1 MSCRDLFIP
10 EWRGKMKK
18 KLQKCVALM
27 ATTMVVLA
35 GCGSTESSEQ
45 ASAQETST
53 EAEEAET
60 VVEEI
65 APEEIN
71 VVAYALPTE
80 AEEAEVYVDPIE
92 NLSEDFIRG
101 VDISSILVEEASGV
115 VYYNE
120 AGEEQDIFQTLAE
133 NGVNYVRV
141 RVWNDP
147 YDENGNGYGGGNN
160 DAAAAAEI
168 GARAAEYSMKLCVD
182 FHYSD
187 FWADPAKQMCPKA
200 WEDMTIEEKS
210 EALYQYT
217 KESLTQIIDAGADV
231 GMVQIGN
238 EINNGMSGET
248 DWTKKRQL
256 LQAGSKAV
264 REVSEEKGQ
273 DIQIAIHFTEVD
285 DKNGTYNNAQKLKDK
300 EIDYDIFAVSYYPFW
315 HGTMENLTEVLQTI
329 ADNYGKK
336 VLIVENSYPYTTEEG
351 DGSGNSVSEADVQPE
366 YAASVQ
372 GQVNEIRDVCAAVAA
387 VGEAGLGYFYW
398 EPAWIPVNV
407 YDASA
412 ANADEV
418 LAKNKESWE
427 KDGSGWASSYA
438 SGYDPKDAGQY
449 YGGSSWDNQA
459 LFDFEGH
466 PLASLKVFKY
476 LHCGT
481 LAVQTVE
488 SVPTLEINVS
498 LDAELVMPE
507 TVSVVFNDRSTVEV
521 PVVWDEEAVA
531 AIDTSDGG
539 DYEVTGAFENL
550 AEAAGD
556 LALSEETIAT
566 LEAMQATAK
575 VSVCRMNLLVNSS
588 FEESDTSMWV
598 IEGNGTD
605 FQNKAADAYSGDISL
620 HFWSNDEISFT
631 AEQQLIG
638 LEPGT
643 YEFGFYLQG
652 GDVGDAAQMY
662 AYADN
667 GSETLQTETDVEG
680 WTVWQNPVVTD
691 ITVGE
696 DGILTVGASIK
707 SGAKGWGTLDD
718 FYLYKVD

>member
-1 MSCRDLFIP
+1 
-10 EWRGKMKK
+10 MKK

-27 ATTMVVLA
+27 MAATMIALM
-35 GCGSTESSEQ
+35 GCGNAESSEQ
-45 ASAQETST
+45 TSAQENSTET

-60 VVEEI
+60 VVEEMT
-65 APEEIN
+65 PEEI
-71 VVAYALPTE
+71 VEVTYALPTD
-80 AEEAEVYVDPIE
+80 AEEAEVYVEPIE
-92 NLSEDFIRG
+92 NLSEDFVRG

-160 DAAAAAEI
+160 DTAAAAKI
-168 GARAAEYSMKLCVD
+168 GARAAKYGMKLCVD

-200 WEDMTIEEKS
+200 WEGMTIEEKS

-264 REVSEEKGQ
+264 REVAQEKGQ
-273 DIQIAIHFTEVD
+273 EIQIAVHFTEID
-285 DKNGTYNNAQKLKDK
+285 DKTGTFGNAQKLEEK

-315 HGTMENLTEVLQTI
+315 HGTIENLTEVLTTI
-329 ADNYGKK
+329 ANDYGKK
-336 VLIVENSYPYTTEEG
+336 VMVVENSYLYTTEDG
-351 DGSGNSVSEADVQPE
+351 DGSGNSVGEADVQPE
-366 YAASVQ
+366 YAANVQ

-387 VGEAGLGYFYW
+387 VGEAGIGYFYW

-407 YDASA
+407 YDDSA
-412 ANADEV
+412 TDAAEV

-438 SGYDPKDAGQY
+438 AGYDPKDAGQY

-459 LFDFEGH
+459 LFDFEGY
-466 PLASLKVFKY
+466 PLESLKVFKY
-476 LHCGT
+476 LQCGT
-481 LAVQTVE
+481 IVEQTVE
-488 SVPTLEINVS
+488 DVLATEINIS
-498 LDAELVMPE
+498 MDAELVMPE

-531 AIDTSDGG
+531 AIDTSAGG
-539 DYEVTGAFENL
+539 EYEITGSFENL
-550 AEAAGD
+550 TEVAAD
-556 LALSEETIAT
+556 LALSEETIT
-566 LEAMQATAK
+566 VLETMQATAK
-575 VSVCRMNLLVNSS
+575 ISVCRMNLLANNS
-588 FEESDTSMWV
+588 FEETDTSMWV

-605 FQNKAADAYSGDISL
+605 FQNKSADAYSGDISL

-631 AEQQLIG
+631 VKQQLTG
-638 LEPGT
+638 LEPGI

-652 GDVGDAAQMY
+652 GDVGDAAEMY

-667 GSETLQTETDVEG
+667 GSEILKTETGVVG
-680 WTVWQNPVVTD
+680 WTVWQNPVVTN

-696 DGILTVGASIK
+696 DGTLTVGASIN

-718 FYLYKVD
+718 FYLYKMD

>member
-1 MSCRDLFIP
+1 
-10 EWRGKMKK
+10 MKK

-27 ATTMVVLA
+27 MAATMVALM
-35 GCGSTESSEQ
+35 GCGNAESSEQ
-45 ASAQETST
+45 TSAQENSTET

-60 VVEEI
+60 VVEEMT
-65 APEEIN
+65 PEEI
-71 VVAYALPTE
+71 VEVTYALPTE
-80 AEEAEVYVDPIE
+80 AEEAEVYVEPIE
-92 NLSEDFIRG
+92 NLSEDFVRG

-160 DAAAAAEI
+160 DAAAAAKI
-168 GARAAEYSMKLCVD
+168 GARAAKYGMKLCVD

-200 WEDMTIEEKS
+200 WEGMTIEEKS

-264 REVSEEKGQ
+264 REVAQEKGQ
-273 DIQIAIHFTEVD
+273 EIQIAVHFTEID
-285 DKNGTYNNAQKLKDK
+285 DKTGTFGNALKLEEK

-315 HGTMENLTEVLQTI
+315 HGTIENLTEVLTTI
-329 ADNYGKK
+329 ANDYGKK
-336 VLIVENSYPYTTEEG
+336 VMVVENSYLYTTEDG
-351 DGSGNSVSEADVQPE
+351 DGSGNSVGEADVQPE
-366 YAASVQ
+366 YAANVQ

-387 VGEAGLGYFYW
+387 VGEAGIGYFYW

-407 YDASA
+407 YDDSA
-412 ANADEV
+412 TDAAEV

-438 SGYDPKDAGQY
+438 AGYDPKDAGQY

-459 LFDFEGH
+459 LFDFEGY
-466 PLASLKVFKY
+466 PLESLKVFKY
-476 LHCGT
+476 LQCGT
-481 LAVQTVE
+481 IVEQTVE
-488 SVPTLEINVS
+488 DVLATEINIS
-498 LDAELVMPE
+498 MDAELVMPE

-531 AIDTSDGG
+531 AIDTSAGG
-539 DYEVTGAFENL
+539 EYEITGSFENL
-550 AEAAGD
+550 TEVAAD
-556 LALSEETIAT
+556 LALSEETIT
-566 LEAMQATAK
+566 VLETMQATAK
-575 VSVCRMNLLVNSS
+575 ISVCRMNLLANNS
-588 FEESDTSMWV
+588 FEETDTSMWV

-605 FQNKAADAYSGDISL
+605 FQNKSADAYSGDISL

-631 AEQQLIG
+631 VKQQLTG
-638 LEPGT
+638 LEPGI

-652 GDVGDAAQMY
+652 GDVGDAAEMY

-667 GSETLQTETDVEG
+667 GSERLKTETGVVG
-680 WTVWQNPVVTD
+680 WTVWQNPVVTN

-696 DGILTVGASIK
+696 DGTLTVGASIN

-718 FYLYKVD
+718 FYLYKMD

>member
-1 MSCRDLFIP
+1 
-10 EWRGKMKK
+10 MKK

-27 ATTMVVLA
+27 MAASMVALA
-35 GCGSTESSEQ
+35 GCGNVEETGADSS
-45 ASAQETST
+45 APVSAGETSENAEADAAAEEKEVIT
-53 EAEEAET
+53 YELPTQAEEAG
-60 VVEEI
+60 
-65 APEEIN
+65 
-71 VVAYALPTE
+71 
-80 AEEAEVYVDPIE
+80 VYVEPIE
-92 NLSEDFIRG
+92 NLSEDFVRG

-160 DAAAAAEI
+160 DVAAAAQI
-168 GARAAEYSMKLCVD
+168 GERAAKYGMKLCVD

-187 FWADPAKQMCPKA
+187 FWADPSKQMCPKA
-200 WEDMTIEEKS
+200 WEGMTIEEKS
-210 EALYQYT
+210 EALYQFT
-217 KESLTQIIDAGADV
+217 KDGLNQIIDAGADV

-256 LQAGSKAV
+256 LQAASKAV
-264 REVSEEKGQ
+264 REVGEEKGR
-273 DIQIAIHFTEVD
+273 DIQIAVHFTEID
-285 DKNGTYNNAQKLKDK
+285 DKTGTYGNAQKLEEK

-315 HGTMENLTEVLQTI
+315 HGTMENLTEVLTTI
-329 ADNYGKK
+329 ANDYGKK
-336 VLIVENSYPYTTEEG
+336 VMVVENSYLYTTEDG
-351 DGSGNSVSEADVQPE
+351 DGSGNSVGAADLQPE
-366 YAASVQ
+366 YAASEQ
-372 GQVNEIRDVCAAVAA
+372 GQTNEIRDVCAAVAA

-412 ANADEV
+412 ADAKEV

-427 KDGSGWASSYA
+427 QDGSGWAASYA
-438 SGYDPKDAGQY
+438 AGYDPKDAGQY

-466 PLASLKVFKY
+466 PLESLKVFKY
-476 LHCGT
+476 LQCGT
-481 LAVQTVE
+481 IVEQAVE
-488 SVPTLEINVS
+488 SVPELEINVS

-507 TVSVVFNDRSTVEV
+507 TVSVVFNDRSSLEV
-521 PVVWDEEAVA
+521 PVVWNEEMVA
-531 AIDTSDGG
+531 AIDTSVDGE
-539 DYEVTGAFENL
+539 YEITGAFENL
-550 AEAAGD
+550 TDASDLTLTEEA
-556 LALSEETIAT
+556 IAT
-566 LEAMQATAK
+566 LEEMQAVAK
-575 VSVCRMNLLVNSS
+575 VSVCRRNLLENNS
-588 FEESDTSMWV
+588 FEEANTSMWV

-605 FQNKAADAYSGDISL
+605 FQNKPADAYSGDMSL
-620 HFWSNDEISFT
+620 HFWSNDEVSFT
-631 AEQQLIG
+631 VEQQLTG

-643 YEFGFYLQG
+643 YEFGFYIQG

-667 GSETLQTETDVEG
+667 GSETLQTETVVEG
-680 WTVWQNPVVTD
+680 WTVWQNPVVTG
-691 ITVGE
+691 ITVGD
-696 DGILTVGASIK
+696 DGTLTVGASIN

-718 FYLYKVD
+718 FYLYKMD

>member
-27 ATTMVVLA
+27 AVTMVVLA

-71 VVAYALPTE
+71 VVAYAFPTE
-80 AEEAEVYVDPIE
+80 AEEAEVYVEPIE

-200 WEDMTIEEKS
+200 WEGMTIEEKS

-667 GSETLQTETDVEG
+667 GSETLQTETGVEG

>member
-1 MSCRDLFIP
+1 
-10 EWRGKMKK
+10 MKK

-27 ATTMVVLA
+27 MAASMVALA
-35 GCGSTESSEQ
+35 GCGNAEETGSTENSD
-45 ASAQETST
+45 TSVQDT
-53 EAEEAET
+53 FSEAEESET
-60 VVEEI
+60 AVEEI
-65 APEEIN
+65 ASEENDVIT
-71 VVAYALPTE
+71 YALPTE
-80 AEEAEVYVDPIE
+80 AEEAEVYVQPIE
-92 NLSEDFIRG
+92 NLSGDFVRG
-101 VDISSILVEEASGV
+101 VDISSVLVEEASGV

-120 AGEEQDIFQTLAE
+120 AGEEQDIFQTLSE

-168 GARAAEYSMKLCVD
+168 GARAAKYGMKICVD

-200 WEDMTIEEKS
+200 WEGMTIEEKS

-273 DIQIAIHFTEVD
+273 DIQIAIHFTEID
-285 DKNGTYNNAQKLKDK
+285 DKTGTYGNAQKLEEK

-315 HGTMENLTEVLQTI
+315 HGTIENLTEVLTTI
-329 ADNYGKK
+329 ANDYGKK
-336 VLIVENSYPYTTEEG
+336 VMVVENSYLYTTEDG
-351 DGSGNSVSEADVQPE
+351 DGSGNSVGEADVQPD
-366 YAASVQ
+366 YAVSVQ

-407 YDASA
+407 YDDSA
-412 ANADEV
+412 ADAAEV

-438 SGYDPKDAGQY
+438 SDYDPNDAGKY

-476 LHCGT
+476 LQCGT
-481 LAVQTVE
+481 IVEQAVE
-488 SVPTLEINVS
+488 SVLSAEVNVS

-507 TVSVVFNDRSTVEV
+507 TVSVVFNDRSTTEV

-531 AIDTSDGG
+531 AVDTAVGG
-539 DYEVTGAFENL
+539 EYEVTGSFENL
-550 AEAAGD
+550 AEVAGD

-575 VSVCRMNLLVNSS
+575 VSVYRMNLLANSS

-598 IEGNGTD
+598 LEGNGTD

-631 AEQQLIG
+631 VKQQLTG

-652 GDVGDAAQMY
+652 GDVGDAAEMY

-667 GSETLQTETDVEG
+667 GSEVLRAETGVAG
-680 WTVWQNPVVTD
+680 WTVWQNPVITN

-696 DGILTVGASIK
+696 DGTLTVGASIT

-718 FYLYKVD
+718 FYLYKMD

>member
-1 MSCRDLFIP
+1 
-10 EWRGKMKK
+10 MKK